1 MQDFMQ
7 FGFSEEAS
15 ELVNDFLDFG
25 GTCMRPTGE
34 LYGISGGK
42 CRKGSESEPAKKRSN
57 LHMRAYIRLMKKAKE
72 RGKPADTSG
81 YHSHHA
87 FPSSIF
93 TNKETAD
100 KHQVWLTHGEHFAA
114 HHLVYQALKNRYGE
128 KDQRTIKMGHA
139 IARMATGKDNKKL
152 SAKQYAA
159 AMKVKG
165 EVMKEQWKQPERV
178 EAAAERMKK
187 RYEDPEER
195 KKTGELV
202 KEKRWGDE
210 EEKRR
215 EQAEVMKKAWKDRS
229 KMVDAQ
235 REGWKDQERR
245 EKATAR
251 LKKRYEDEEER
262 KKQGERMKEIANR
275 PENKA
280 KVSEQMKK
288 RYENPAEREAQ
299 SKKIKAAYQNPE
311 VKEKARQHA
320 IGRNWY
326 NKNGKNMFVKEHPGE
341 GWTPGKYQTPEQKE
355 TRAQKLKETAER
367 KRKEKEQG

>member
-165 EVMKEQWKQPERV
+165 EVMRAKY
-178 EAAAERMKK
+178 A
-187 RYEDPEER
+187 DP
-195 KKTGELV
+195 
-202 KEKRWGDE
+202 
-210 EEKRR
+210 
-215 EQAEVMKKAWKDRS
+215 
-229 KMVDAQ
+229 
-235 REGWKDQERR
+235 
-245 EKATAR
+245 
-251 LKKRYEDEEER
+251 EER
-262 KKQGERMKEIANR
+262 KKQGERGVIAQNKPEVLAANR
-275 PENKA
+275 QRAVERYANPE
-280 KVSEQMKK
+280 
-288 RYENPAEREAQ
+288 EREAQ
-299 SKKIKAAYQNPE
+299 RKRLKEAYERPE
-311 VKEKARQHA
+311 VKEKQKAAYTDGVKDKIREAAKEQWQNEGDRERMKQALRKGWDSEAREKLA
-320 IGRNWY
+320 ATRRNMAWY
-326 NKNGKNMFVKEHPGE
+326 NDGKNSIQVKKGDSVPDGYKAGRISKGWYVNKESKVTQSAKHPGE
-341 GWTPGKYQTPEQKE
+341 GWQKG
-355 TRAQKLKETAER
+355 RIWK
-367 KRKEKEQG
+367 G

>member
-42 CRKGSESEPAKKRSN
+42 CRKGSESEPAEKRSN

-128 KDQRTIKMGHA
+128 KDQRTIKMGYA
-139 IARMATGKDNKKL
+139 IARMANGKDGTKLTKK
-152 SAKQYAA
+152 QFEV
-159 AMKVKG
+159 AMKINSEVQKGKKMAPEVKQKMAEGHVKMWAG
-165 EVMKEQWKQPERV
+165 ETGEKLRGERKEEGAREKLA
-178 EAAAERMKK
+178 EAAKK
-187 RYEDPEER
+187 R
-195 KKTGELV
+195 
-202 KEKRWGDE
+202 
-210 EEKRR
+210 
-215 EQAEVMKKAWKDRS
+215 M
-229 KMVDAQ
+229 
-235 REGWKDQERR
+235 
-245 EKATAR
+245 
-251 LKKRYEDEEER
+251 
-262 KKQGERMKEIANR
+262 
-275 PENKA
+275 
-280 KVSEQMKK
+280 
-288 RYENPAEREAQ
+288 ENPAEREKIARGLRKHYNDPAERQ
-299 SKKIKAAYQNPE
+299 KLRDRVTGKKWFFNGEKQVHALEAPGPE
-311 VKEKARQHA
+311 WKPGRASNGL
-320 IGRNWY
+320 IGQKWHTDGT
-326 NKNGKNMFVKEHPGE
+326 KNIRIPADQQPPEGYHPGKAHK
-341 GWTPGKYQTPEQKE
+341 PYQP
-355 TRAQKLKETAER
+355 R
-367 KRKEKEQG
+367 KQG

>member
-100 KHQVWLTHGEHFAA
+100 KHQVWLTHGEHFQT
-114 HHLVYQALKNRYGE
+114 HHLIYQALKNRYGE
-128 KDQRTIKMGHA
+128 KDQRTIKMGYA
-139 IARMATGKDNKKL
+139 IARMATGKDNEKL
-152 SAKQYAA
+152 STKQYAA

-165 EVMKEQWKQPERV
+165 EAMRAKFADPEERKKQE
-178 EAAAERMKK
+178 EAIKKAWQDPVKRQRMIQGQIGKK
-187 RYEDPEER
+187 DTEESKQNKREAQLLRYQNPEER
-195 KKTGELV
+195 KKTGEAGKGRRNTEETKQKM
-202 KEKRWGDE
+202 KEAAKNRYKDPEQRRIASEKAKQRKPISE
-210 EEKRR
+210 ETRAR
-215 EQAEVMKKAWKDRS
+215 MKIA
-229 KMVDAQ
+229 
-235 REGWKDQERR
+235 
-245 EKATAR
+245 ATAR
-251 LKKRYEDEEER
+251 MEARR
-262 KKQGERMKEIANR
+262 KA
-275 PENKA
+275 
-280 KVSEQMKK
+280 
-288 RYENPAEREAQ
+288 
-299 SKKIKAAYQNPE
+299 
-311 VKEKARQHA
+311 
-320 IGRNWY
+320 
-326 NKNGKNMFVKEHPGE
+326 
-341 GWTPGKYQTPEQKE
+341 
-355 TRAQKLKETAER
+355 
-367 KRKEKEQG
+367 KEQG

>member
-42 CRKGSESEPAKKRSN
+42 CRKGSESEPAEKRSN

-128 KDQRTIKMGHA
+128 KDQRTIKMGYA
-139 IARMATGKDNKKL
+139 IARMARGGRTGIQLTK
-152 SAKQYAA
+152 KQYEEAL
-159 AMKVKG
+159 KVG
-165 EVMKEQWKQPERV
+165 
-178 EAAAERMKK
+178 
-187 RYEDPEER
+187 
-195 KKTGELV
+195 
-202 KEKRWGDE
+202 
-210 EEKRR
+210 
-215 EQAEVMKKAWKDRS
+215 
-229 KMVDAQ
+229 
-235 REGWKDQERR
+235 
-245 EKATAR
+245 
-251 LKKRYEDEEER
+251 
-262 KKQGERMKEIANR
+262 
-275 PENKA
+275 
-280 KVSEQMKK
+280 
-288 RYENPAEREAQ
+288 REAQ
-299 SKKIKAAYQNPE
+299 VNKYKDPKEREKQRIKAIEAQNRPE
-311 VKEKARQHA
+311 VKERQRVIQRERWAKPGEIEKLKEIINQPEKKRRLKEGLREFFANPENLKAHKAKMKEVANR
-320 IGRNWY
+320 
-326 NKNGKNMFVKEHPGE
+326 KEVKERMKNNAIAQWGDPE
-341 GWTPGKYQTPEQKE
+341 KAKALKEAQKKGWTPEARDNFAKIQRGLKAYNDGTKVIKIKSGDPIPSGFSPGYLPKGPWATDGVNTRRLKLNEEIPTGWRIGRTMQNKGKT
-355 TRAQKLKETAER
+355 
-367 KRKEKEQG
+367 